1 MKLKSSLIVFLFLFT
16 ALKAQVSFDDYFEDK
31 TLRFDYFHS
40 GDFENELYSFD
51 KLIDEGDWNGSKIN
65 LVDTIQYGN
74 SFLKIF
80 SLDDGNLI
88 YSRGFSTLFR
98 EWQTTEEA
106 KKIKRTFYETVT
118 FPFPKDSVRL
128 ELLNRDS
135 ENRFVKKLEMII
147 DPEDPFIK
155 EKEDTLQNFKVHYSG
170 DPEEKLDIV
179 FLPEGY
185 TASQMDK
192 FRSVCDT
199 LANYLFEY
207 KAFGEHRDKINI
219 WGVNAP
225 SKESGTDIP
234 HDDQWR
240 NTELNSSFYTFG
252 SERYLMTTDYF
263 SVRDAA
269 SNAPYEQIYIL
280 VNTEKYGGG
289 SIYNYYSMISAEH
302 PAVKE
307 IFIHE
312 LGHGFAGLADEY
324 VTDDVAY
331 LDFYNLEVEPWEAN
345 ITTLVDFDSKW
356 KYMLDSEIPI
366 PTPDTTIYQNKTG
379 VFEGGG
385 YIAKG
390 IYRPTKVSVMNSL
403 SAKYFNEPSKEAIR
417 KLIEFYSN

>member
-16 ALKAQVSFDDYFEDK
+16 ALEAQVSFDDYFEDK

-234 HDDQWR
+234 NDDQWR

-263 SVRDAA
+263 SVRDVA

>member
-1 MKLKSSLIVFLFLFT
+1 MKTILIFFLFSFT
-16 ALKAQVSFDDYFEDK
+16 LSAQITFDDYFDDK

-40 GDFENELYSFD
+40 GDSDSEFYSFD
-51 KLIDEGDWNGSKIN
+51 KMIDEGDWNGSKIN

-80 SLDDGNLI
+80 SLEDDRLI

-98 EWQTTEEA
+98 EWQSTGEA
-106 KKIKRTFYETVT
+106 KKIKRTFYESAT

-135 ENRFVKKLEMII
+135 ENKFVKYYEMII
-147 DPEDPFIK
+147 DPGDPFIK
-155 EKEDTLQNFKVHYSG
+155 EKEDTLRNFKVHYSG
-170 DPEEKLDIV
+170 NPEEKLDIV
-179 FLPEGY
+179 FIPEGY
-185 TASQMDK
+185 TKSEMKK
-192 FRSVCDT
+192 FNEVCDT
-199 LANYLFEY
+199 LTNYLFSFAPFDEL
-207 KAFGEHRDKINI
+207 KDKINI
-219 WGVNAP
+219 WGIDAP
-225 SKESGTDIP
+225 SAETGTDIP

-263 SVRDAA
+263 AVRDLA

-280 VNTEKYGGG
+280 VNTKKYGGG

-312 LGHGFAGLADEY
+312 FGHGFAGLADEY

-331 LDFYNLEVEPWEAN
+331 LDFYNLKVEPWEAN

-356 KYMLDSEIPI
+356 RNMLESDMPI

-390 IYRPTKVSVMNSL
+390 IYRPTIASVMNSL

-417 KLIEFYSN
+417 KLIELYAN

>member
-1 MKLKSSLIVFLFLFT
+1 MRLKIIVTGFLLLTT
-16 ALKAQVSFDDYFEDK
+16 ALKAQIIFDDYFEDK

-40 GDFENELYSFD
+40 GNFENEFYSFD
-51 KLIDEGDWNGSKIN
+51 KMIDEGNWNGSKVN
-65 LVDTIQYGN
+65 LIDTIKYGN
-74 SFLKIF
+74 SFVKII
-80 SLDDGNLI
+80 SLGNDSLI

-98 EWQTTEEA
+98 EWQTTGEA

-118 FPFPKDSVRL
+118 FPFPKDSVKL
-128 ELLNRDS
+128 QLLNRDS
-135 ENRFVKKLEMII
+135 SNKFVKKYEIII
-147 DPEDPFIK
+147 DPENPFIK
-155 EKEDTLQNFKVHYSG
+155 EKEDTLQNFKIHYSG
-170 DPEEKLDIV
+170 NPEEKLDIV
-179 FLPEGY
+179 FIPEGY
-185 TASQMDK
+185 TEAEMKK
-192 FRSVCDT
+192 FYKVCDT
-199 LANYLFEY
+199 LANYLFSYE
-207 KAFGEHRDKINI
+207 AFGNHKDKINI
-219 WGVNAP
+219 WGVEAP
-225 SKESGTDIP
+225 SVESGTDIP

-252 SERYLMTTDYF
+252 SERYLMTSDYF
-263 SVRDAA
+263 SVRNAA

-289 SIYNYYSMISAEH
+289 SIFNYYSMISAEH

-345 ITTLVDFDSKW
+345 ITTLVNFDSKW
-356 KYMLDSEIPI
+356 KYMLDAETPV
-366 PTPDTTIYQNKTG
+366 PTPDSIRYKNTLG

-385 YIAKG
+385 YIPKG
-390 IYRPTKVSVMNSL
+390 IYRPTKVSIMNSL

-417 KLIEFYSN
+417 KLIKFYSE